1 MVSRQV
7 SKGWLLVLSWLLLW
21 PSSAH
26 ALSGP
31 QALAVAETGSIEQFR
46 EMFATHAVSD
56 LFRVRQGG
64 RGVLHLALPR
74 GEEFWSAALSAGWPV
89 TDEKGWTP
97 QHEAALLGLD
107 QAMLALIKAGASVRA
122 KESVHGGTPL
132 HVAAFNGRLNVV
144 KVLLAAKAPVNA
156 RDNEGWTALSQ
167 ARDQGYPKIE
177 ELLKSYGGTR

>member
-1 MVSRQV
+1 M
-7 SKGWLLVLSWLLLW
+7 KGWLLALSWLLLW
-21 PSSAH
+21 PLPGY

-31 QALAVAETGSIEQFR
+31 QALAVAESGTADQFR
-46 EMFATHAVSD
+46 EMFATHSVSD

-74 GEEFWSAALSAGWPV
+74 GQEFWSVALSAGWPV
-89 TDEKGWTP
+89 ADEKGWTP

-107 QAMLALIKAGASVRA
+107 QAMLALIKAGAPVNA

-132 HVAAFNGRLNVV
+132 HVAAFNGRLAVV
-144 KVLLAAKAPVNA
+144 KVLLAAKAAVNA

-177 ELLKSYGGTR
+177 ELLKSYGATR